1 MEMKPLSA
9 LPTRLRKCVN
19 LNISFV
25 SQRVK
30 INSLIEF
37 YYAGLQKQANNLGII
52 RFVVI
57 LVVIRNRCESRTMNG
72 SYEAVSGA
80 VA

>member
-1 MEMKPLSA
+1 MKPLSV
-9 LPTRLRKCVN
+9 LPTCLRKCVN

-30 INSLIEF
+30 IHRLIEF
-37 YYAGLQKQANNLGII
+37 YYAGLQKQAKNMGII
-52 RFVVI
+52 RFVVM
-57 LVVIRNRCESRTMNG
+57 LVVIRNRCESRTVNG

>member
-1 MEMKPLSA
+1 MKPLSV
-9 LPTRLRKCVN
+9 LSTCLRKCVN

-25 SQRVK
+25 ALRVK
-30 INSLIEF
+30 IHKVVEIS
-37 YYAGLQKQANNLGII
+37 YAGLQKQAKNLGTI

-57 LVVIRNRCESRTMNG
+57 LVVIRNRGESRTFNG

-80 VA
+80 VT

>member
-1 MEMKPLSA
+1 MKPLSV

-25 SQRVK
+25 SRVK
-30 INSLIEF
+30 IHSLIEF

-72 SYEAVSGA
+72 LYEAVSGA

>member
-1 MEMKPLSA
+1 MKPLSV

-30 INSLIEF
+30 IHSLIEF

>member
-1 MEMKPLSA
+1 MKPLSV

-19 LNISFV
+19 LNFSIV

-30 INSLIEF
+30 IHSLIEF
-37 YYAGLQKQANNLGII
+37 YFACLQKQADNLEII